1 LFQPHN
7 SYVIIDLLLNH
18 LEQKETTHRKTS
30 IMNVIHDYLI
40 FTATNI
46 AAGKKKI

>member
-1 LFQPHN
+1 MEKHF
-7 SYVIIDLLLNH
+7 
-18 LEQKETTHRKTS
+18 EQKQTTQRKTS

-40 FTATNI
+40 FTATNT